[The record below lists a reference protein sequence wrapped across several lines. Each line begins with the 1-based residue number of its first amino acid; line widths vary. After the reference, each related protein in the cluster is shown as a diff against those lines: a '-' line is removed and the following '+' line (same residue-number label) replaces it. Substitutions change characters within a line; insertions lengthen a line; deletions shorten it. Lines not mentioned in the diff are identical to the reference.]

1 MLDFILKIKNKK
13 EIQSNN
19 NNNKQIK
26 QDNDRNKKHSL
37 MD

>member
-26 QDNDRNKKHSL
+26 QDNDRNKNHSL